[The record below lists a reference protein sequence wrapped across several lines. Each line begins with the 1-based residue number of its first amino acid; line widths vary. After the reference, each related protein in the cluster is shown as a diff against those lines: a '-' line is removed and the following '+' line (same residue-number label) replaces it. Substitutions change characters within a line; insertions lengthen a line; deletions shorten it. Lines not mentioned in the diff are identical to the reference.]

1 MSFKINTAIKTVLL
15 PLAITLSPC
24 AMSDSSVWKVSKGDN
39 HLYVGG
45 TVHLLPEDQFPLP
58 VEFDK
63 AYKASETIVFEV
75 PDLSM
80 ESPEIQQ
87 MLIQN
92 MLYDDGRTLE
102 TVLSKETYERLVKVC
117 ESYGLPL
124 ANFNGMKP
132 SMVTLVLAVTEY
144 TRLGMMAEGVDS
156 YFEDK
161 AIKDNKARSGLE
173 SIEYQIKM
181 LSAMGE
187 GVEDDFIKKSLDDLP
202 KSKELMDKLLAAWR
216 IGDMKTTDRVMG
228 QAMAGYS
235 PALYQNLLVKR
246 NNNWLPK
253 IEEMMATKE
262 IEFILVGVAHLAGKD
277 SVLSQ
282 LANKGYDIS
291 KI

>member
-1 MSFKINTAIKTVLL
+1 MSFKINTAIKTALL
-15 PLAITLSPC
+15 PLAIALSPC

>member
-1 MSFKINTAIKTVLL
+1 MSFKINTAIKTALL
-15 PLAITLSPC
+15 SLAVTLSPC

-58 VEFDK
+58 DEFDK

-132 SMVTLVLAVTEY
+132 SMITLVLSVTEY

-187 GVEDDFIKKSLDDLP
+187 GEEDAFIKKSLDDLP

-282 LANKGYDIS
+282 LADKGYDIS